1 MYSTHNVRPIPPI
14 SWSVEA
20 EPPKV
25 IVIALQCARQTK
37 PNKNRVSQ
45 NTGAYSKSTSLANTN
60 IRWDGQRIH
69 RSPPANSISISIK
82 QKPNELVLWLPE
94 TDGFFNRTAWMA
106 KWGVRLSCNCRAG
119 GLIKRSARAD
129 LCGSSKRS
137 GLIQSGYWVASR
149 PTGGS
154 HLSRSAFCIL
164 GKHFWATDLQ
174 ITQCPN
180 VPMSNP

>member
-82 QKPNELVLWLPE
+82 QKPNELVLWLWRY
-94 TDGFFNRTAWMA
+94 GCRKRTVSSIERPGWPSGESAWA
-106 KWGVRLSCNCRAG
+106 ATV
-119 GLIKRSARAD
+119 GLE
-129 LCGSSKRS
+129 GWSKGPLERIS
-137 GLIQSGYWVASR
+137 VGQANA
-149 PTGGS
+149 P
-154 HLSRSAFCIL
+154 A
-164 GKHFWATDLQ
+164 
-174 ITQCPN
+174 
-180 VPMSNP
+180 